1 MKKNKS
7 EIVIVL
13 DRSGSMS
20 TIKNDIEL
28 GFKAFLE
35 KQKLIEGE
43 AYVTL
48 YQFDNSHEKV
58 FELKDIKDVTGVN
71 IEPRGG
77 TALIDSVCKAINEV
91 GERLSNTPED
101 DRPESVIVIVLTDG
115 EENQSREFTL
125 EQMKE
130 KVSHQQ
136 DVYKWNFVFLGTNID
151 AISVAQGYG
160 MSLGSTLGFT
170 KVGISSTFDSLADAT
185 TEYRACRAYSFT
197 EEDRTKASKGAS

>member
-20 TIKNDIEL
+20 SIKNDIEQ

-43 AYVTL
+43 AFVTL

-58 FELKDIKDVTGVN
+58 FELKDIKDVTGVL
-71 IEPRGG
+71 IDPRGG

-91 GERLSNTPED
+91 GERLGNTPED

-130 KVSHQQ
+130 KVTHQQ

-151 AISVAQGYG
+151 AISVAGGYG
-160 MSLGSTLGFT
+160 IAAGSTLGFT
-170 KVGISSTFDSLADAT
+170 KLGAMATFDSLSDSTSA
-185 TEYRACRAYSFT
+185 YRGLMSYAFSEEERA
-197 EEDRTKASKGAS
+197 KANKQ